1 MVAIAGVNLFA
12 DMSQNEIET
21 ISAEEAWNRG
31 LSTLTETMKGMI
43 LFGLIGPGMTYSNNW
58 SKATRARNTT
68 SVLEKLAQITKD
80 DKTKL
85 RNKEAYQNFEQSL
98 ADQAGISDFYFDANT
113 FQQQLDNNQI
123 TDEQLEMFSPELYK
137 ELQNAKKKDQ

>member
-1 MVAIAGVNLFA
+1 MLKTFF
-12 DMSQNEIET
+12 
-21 ISAEEAWNRG
+21 
-31 LSTLTETMKGMI
+31 STLTETMKGMI

-113 FQQQLDNNQI
+113 FQQQLFPPKH
-123 TDEQLEMFSPELYK
+123 LEGG
-137 ELQNAKKKDQ
+137 